1 MDSLKL
7 KSNGTKVV
15 TLVNLQKKNELTK
28 IVKKI
33 EWLVT

>member
-15 TLVNLQKKNELTK
+15 TLVNLQKNNELTK
-28 IVKKI
+28 IVKYI